1 MHRFTALSVAL
12 LLAAAASFAATP
24 NVTTVILVRHGEKA
38 TEGMANDPPLS
49 GAGAARAAELA
60 RVLADAN
67 VAAIYTTPYQR
78 TRNTAAPLAAAR
90 GLTPIEVAGGKSYP
104 ADVVAKILAD
114 HAGETVLVVGHSN
127 TTPDV
132 LRQLGIANPPAIADS
147 QYDDLFV
154 VTLATDM
161 PPRLVRLRYG
171 AVAR

>member
-1 MHRFTALSVAL
+1 MHRLAALSLAL

-24 NVTTVILVRHGEKA
+24 QVTTVILVRHGEKA
-38 TEGMANDPPLS
+38 TGGMANDPLLS
-49 GAGAARAAELA
+49 AAGKARAEELA
-60 RVLADAN
+60 RVLADAK
-67 VAAIYTTPYQR
+67 VAAIYTTPYHR
-78 TRNTAAPLAAAR
+78 TRDTGAPLAAALE
-90 GLTPIEVAGGKSYP
+90 LTQVEVTGGKSYP

-132 LRQLGIANPPAIADS
+132 LRQLGIAHPPAIADS

-154 VTLATDM
+154 VTLAGDM

-171 AVAR
+171 APAR

>member
-1 MHRFTALSVAL
+1 MHRFAALSIAL

-24 NVTTVILVRHGEKA
+24 QVTTVILVRHGEKA
-38 TEGMANDPPLS
+38 TEGMANDPQLS
-49 GAGAARAAELA
+49 AAGKARAEELA

-67 VAAIYTTPYQR
+67 VVAIYTTPYHR
-78 TRNTAAPLAAAR
+78 TRNTAAPLAAALK
-90 GLTPIEVAGGKSYP
+90 LTPVEVAGGKGYH

-154 VTLATDM
+154 VTLAAGA
-161 PPRLVRLRYG
+161 PPRMVRLRYG
-171 AVAR
+171 AAAR

>member
-1 MHRFTALSVAL
+1 MHRFAAFSLAL
-12 LLAAAASFAATP
+12 LLTAAATFAATT
-24 NVTTVILVRHGEKA
+24 NVTTVILVRHGEKV

-49 GAGAARAAELA
+49 AAGVARAAELA

-67 VAAIYTTPYQR
+67 VAAIYTTPFRR
-78 TRNTAAPLAAAR
+78 TRDTAAPIAAALK
-90 GLTPIEVAGGKSYP
+90 LTPIEVASGKSYP

-132 LRQLGIANPPAIADS
+132 LRQLGIANPPSIADS

-154 VTLATDM
+154 VTLATGAA
-161 PPRLVRLRYG
+161 PRLVRLRYG

>member
-1 MHRFTALSVAL
+1 MHRFAALSVAL
-12 LLAAAASFAATP
+12 LLAAAASFAATTQ
-24 NVTTVILVRHGEKA
+24 VTTVILVRHGEKV

-67 VAAIYTTPYQR
+67 VAAIYTTPYHR
-78 TRNTAAPLAAAR
+78 TRNTAAPLAAALK
-90 GLTPIEVAGGKSYP
+90 LTPIEVAAGKSYP

-154 VTLATDM
+154 VTLATGM

-171 AVAR
+171 AAAR